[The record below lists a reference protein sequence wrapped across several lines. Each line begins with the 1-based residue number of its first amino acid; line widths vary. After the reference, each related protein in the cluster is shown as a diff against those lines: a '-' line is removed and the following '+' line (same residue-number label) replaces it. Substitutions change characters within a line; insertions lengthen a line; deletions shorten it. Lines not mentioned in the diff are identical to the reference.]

1 MHIEELRNDPILAF
15 SDVICL
21 TETWLK
27 SNIVEEELKISGLEL
42 HLNSVGE
49 GKGIGTYYKSDKIL
63 PKTDIVKLKSQMTLL
78 SSLEL
83 DIVNI
88 YRSRGMD
95 TKEMA
100 EDIKSIINS
109 EKFTIVCGD
118 FNLCY
123 LENRSNEVTRMLEQD
138 GFSQLVQEATHF
150 KGGLIDHVYSNHNSA
165 QFKVEVSL
173 YSPYYLSKDH
183 DAICVSIIRSS
194 EKQQQSE

>member
-1 MHIEELRNDPILAF
+1 
-15 SDVICL
+15 
-21 TETWLK
+21 
-27 SNIVEEELKISGLEL
+27 
-42 HLNSVGE
+42 
-49 GKGIGTYYKSDKIL
+49 
-63 PKTDIVKLKSQMTLL
+63 MTLL

-88 YRSRGMD
+88 YRSRRMD

-183 DAICVSIIRSS
+183 DAICVIITRTS